1 MRLGYVGAS
10 NAHPHSAAW
19 WAKNGQDPDRAL
31 HLVRTWA
38 WSPWLQECQ
47 QRLGHA
53 LHEQTAVAG
62 RTKELAINRVCGRH
76 ASEYELY
83 HHAPLASASG
93 VDDDVLKLVT
103 SPELGSLD
111 GLDRADRF
119 VVKLADCLDAT
130 GRLGPDLEAEWRDH
144 LTPDQLV
151 ALVLQIGYWGCNAR
165 FANAMQLQNEP
176 WLAPVP
182 GRRLD
187 PGPKRPPFSPE
198 AVDPVGAFGLPAMTS
213 LSDRQRDWLG
223 RWPEADDRLAR
234 LWSWVPDVQVA
245 NQRMWDCISSDQVEA
260 GASLRRAV
268 ALRVSGPGT
277 LLGELV
283 ANSPQWSGP
292 DLDSA
297 GAAVLDAFVTEWLAG
312 GRVGD
317 DTFDAAHGQFGRQ
330 RLVEIQLMVGWLRTQ
345 AALAAVAGLAG

>member
-1 MRLGYVGAS
+1 MRLGYVGTA

-38 WSPWLQECQ
+38 WSPWMQECQ

-53 LHEQTAVAG
+53 LHEQTPVAN

-93 VDDDVLKLVT
+93 VGDALLALVT
-103 SPELGSLD
+103 TPELGALD
-111 GLDRADRF
+111 GLDATDRF
-119 VVKLADCLDAT
+119 VVRLAEQLDAE
-130 GRLGPDLEAEWRDH
+130 GRLGPELEAEWRDH

-182 GRRLD
+182 GRTID
-187 PGPKRPPFSPE
+187 PGPKRAPFVPE
-198 AVDPVGAFGLPAMTS
+198 GIDPVGAFGVLAAAS
-213 LSDRQRDWLG
+213 LTERQREWLD

-245 NQRMWDCISSDQVEA
+245 NQRMWDCITGEHVESD
-260 GASLRRAV
+260 ASLRRAV

-277 LLGELV
+277 LLGEVV
-283 ANSPQWSGP
+283 AGSRRWQGP
-292 DLDSA
+292 DLEPADS
-297 GAAVLDAFVTEWLAG
+297 GALDAFLDEWLAG

-317 DTFDAAHGQFGRQ
+317 DTFAAALAQFGRQ
-330 RLVEIQLMVGWLRTQ
+330 RLVEIQLMAGWLRTQ